1 MSMYDGLTDVEILTL
16 ALESIREWCYPEACQ
31 LPDNPEARN
40 MVYAR
45 RLGLISNAALAGLQK
60 AGRL

>member
-1 MSMYDGLTDVEILTL
+1 MSMYDGLTDVEILAL
-16 ALESIREWCYPEACQ
+16 CLESIREWCYPEACQ

-45 RLGLISNAALAGLQK
+45 RLHAISQAALAGLQK

>member
-1 MSMYDGLTDVEILTL
+1 MSMYDGLTDVEILAL
-16 ALESIREWCYPEACQ
+16 CLESIRDWCYPEACQ

-45 RLGLISNAALAGLQK
+45 RLGLIANAALTGLQK